1 MTLVDT
7 SVWVDHFRNGNGAL
21 EALLH
26 DGDVMTHPFVVGEL
40 ACGSL
45 RNRAEVLRLLK
56 DIPDAPLAEHNEVMQ
71 LVERKRLWS
80 QGIGWIDAHLIAS
93 ALLAGVTVWSMD
105 RRLSALAERLHIA
118 R

>member
-7 SVWVDHFRNGNGAL
+7 SVWVDHFRNGNQAL

-26 DGDVMTHPFVVGEL
+26 AGEVMTHPFVVGEL

-56 DIPDAPLAEHNEVMQ
+56 DLPDAPLAGHDEVME

-105 RRLSALAERLHIA
+105 RRLSALAKRLRIA